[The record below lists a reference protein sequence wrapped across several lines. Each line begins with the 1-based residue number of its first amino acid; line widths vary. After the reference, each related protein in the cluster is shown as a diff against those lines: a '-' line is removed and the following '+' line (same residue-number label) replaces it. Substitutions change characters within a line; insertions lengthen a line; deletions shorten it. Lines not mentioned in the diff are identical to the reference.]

1 MKTAVTTPVIRSGG
15 TIDVTETKR
24 LKLQFWI
31 DEAEAESLKK
41 LAAETNQQ
49 SVSDLIR
56 NALSVYAWSTRKIKQ
71 GGELQLIDA
80 DGKTHI
86 VVFPGFSG

>member
-1 MKTAVTTPVIRSGG
+1 MTNAVIRSGG
-15 TIDVTETKR
+15 TINVTETKR

-56 NALSVYAWSTRKIKQ
+56 NALSVYAWSTRKIND
-71 GGELQLIDA
+71 GGELQLVEKN
-80 DGKTHI
+80 GRTHI
-86 VVFPGFSG
+86 VVFPGFNV